1 MNELKTELLNLVRK
15 YDQKGIV
22 LHRVIV
28 ERGEACEVLNVK
40 LVFEEKEE

>member
-1 MNELKTELLNLVRK
+1 MNELKTELLNLVKR
-15 YDQKGIV
+15 YEQKGII

-28 ERGEACEVLNVK
+28 ERGEAGEVLNVK